1 MHTDVYMYIH
11 VHTHNV
17 YMDIHVHTH
26 THTHTHTELYT
37 CTYMYSQSTLR
48 KLLFQTM
55 FCLPQHILA
64 NGGKH
69 GDGVQQGLLI
79 SKLLGV
85 RVCPVHSQSI
95 GMPVKRSRAQVV
107 NISVLKVG
115 IPNRVTQALGANNLP
130 TVNARV
136 IF

>member
-1 MHTDVYMYIH
+1 MY
-11 VHTHNV
+11 T
-17 YMDIHVHTH
+17 
-26 THTHTHTELYT
+26 
-37 CTYMYSQSTLR
+37 QSTLC

-79 SKLLGV
+79 SKLLRV

-95 GMPVKRSRAQVV
+95 GMPVKRSGAQVV

-130 TVNARV
+130 TVSTRV